1 MLNRSQLSETK
12 RNDDEQNSLIKKQ
25 EEEQPCFPTHND
37 RIASIDQSS
46 IEDRCV
52 RFIFLFFILIY
63 FNF

>member
-12 RNDDEQNSLIKKQ
+12 RNDDEQNSLIKR

-52 RFIFLFFILIY
+52 RF
-63 FNF
+63 

>member
-12 RNDDEQNSLIKKQ
+12 RNDDEQNSLIKR

-52 RFIFLFFILIY
+52 RFTFFIFH
-63 FNF
+63 FNLF